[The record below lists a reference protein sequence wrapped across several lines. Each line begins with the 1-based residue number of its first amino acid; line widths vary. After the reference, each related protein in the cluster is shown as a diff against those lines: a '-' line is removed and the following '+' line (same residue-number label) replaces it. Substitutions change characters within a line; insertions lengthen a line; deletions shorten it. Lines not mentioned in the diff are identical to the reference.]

1 MLLHQM
7 GFSFHVLPSRI
18 SEKLPNDLPI
28 PEGLKILSLKK
39 AEAVLSRVP
48 DGLVIGADTVVVLD
62 NAILGKPRTEEEAVL
77 MLSKLSGRTH
87 SVFTG
92 FALVHVGGEMY
103 TDVERT
109 DVTFRVLQDWEIED
123 YVSSGGPLDKAGG
136 YGIQDRSGFFVESIN
151 GCFYNVVGFP
161 LTKFY
166 QGLGKLYG
174 KEFLRTLLQAREHIP

>member
-18 SEKLPNDLPI
+18 LEKLPENLPLS
-28 PEGLKILSLKK
+28 EGVKVLSLKK
-39 AEAVLSRVP
+39 AEAVLPKVT

-62 NAILGKPRTEEEAVL
+62 GEILGKPRNEDEAAS
-77 MLSKLSGRTH
+77 MLSRLSGRTH
-87 SVFTG
+87 SVYTG
-92 FALVHVGGEMY
+92 FSLVQVGGNTF

-109 DVTFRVLQDWEIED
+109 DVTFRVLEDWEIEE
-123 YVSSGGPLDKAGG
+123 YASSGGPLDKAGG

-166 QGLGKLYG
+166 QGLWKLYG
-174 KEFLRTLLQAREHIP
+174 KEFLRILLRTGEPMR